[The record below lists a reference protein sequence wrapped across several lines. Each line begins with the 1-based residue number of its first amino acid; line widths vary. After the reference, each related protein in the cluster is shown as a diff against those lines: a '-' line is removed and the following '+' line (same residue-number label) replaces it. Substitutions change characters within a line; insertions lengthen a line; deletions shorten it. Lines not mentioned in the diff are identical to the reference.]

1 MGCSFFED
9 KGGMFSFSP
18 YCHKKGDYVN
28 SDVFDQYCKG
38 YYYSDCPIYKGNSS
52 SGGCYLTSACVYAKN
67 LPDDCY
73 ELQILRTFRDTWM
86 KGSEEG
92 QKSIEI
98 YYETAPKIVLAI
110 NDTVNPKAIYEKI
123 YNEMVLP
130 CVRLIE
136 QNKMQETFELYKE
149 KVFELRKLYC
159 KNCV

>member
-1 MGCSFFED
+1 MSCSYYTFRQGD
-9 KGGMFSFSP
+9 Y
-18 YCHKKGDYVN
+18 YCTKEGEYVN
-28 SDVFDQYCKG
+28 SDRYYKYCRN
-38 YYYSDCPIYKGNSS
+38 YDYADCPIYKGDSS
-52 SGGCYLTSACVYAKN
+52 STTCYLTSACVYAKN

-73 ELQILRTFRDTWM
+73 ELQTLRTFRDTWM

-98 YYETAPKIVLAI
+98 YYDTAPKIVSAI

-136 QNKMQETFELYKE
+136 QNKMQETFELYKK
-149 KVFELRKLYC
+149 KVYELKKVYC
-159 KNCV
+159 